1 MAENL
6 LIGIISLGCP
16 KASSDTELILTRL
29 QSEGYEICD
38 GNNLENANNAA
49 LLIINTCGFVD
60 AAIEESLDAIGE
72 ALQQNDKVIVTGC
85 LGAEHH
91 QQIIQKTYP
100 NVLAVT
106 GPHSCAEVMDLV
118 HKFLPR
124 PHEPFADLIPPQGVR
139 LTPEHFA
146 YLKISEGCNH
156 DCSFCIIPKLR
167 GKLVSRSLGEVMNE
181 AELLVKSGVKEILV
195 ISQDTSAYGVDLKYR
210 TGFYNG
216 RPMKTRLKEL
226 CQALASL
233 GVWVRLHYV
242 YPYPNVDEI
251 LPLMAEGKI
260 LPYLDVPLQHA
271 SPKILK
277 AMKRPAFIEN
287 TLQRIC
293 DWRKICPD
301 LAIRSTFITGFPGET
316 DADFDLLL
324 QFLDEAKLDRVGC
337 FAYSDVVGA
346 VANNFADKIPE
357 ALAMERRDWLLENQA
372 EISAEKLSQKIDSQL
387 QILVDMVD
395 EEGTIGRSKYDAP
408 EVDGVVV
415 LDNFFDAKP
424 GEFINAKIIDSD
436 EHDLYAQKI

>member
-181 AELLVKSGVKEILV
+181 AELLVKSGVKEILL

-346 VANNFADKIPE
+346 VANNFADKVPE

>member
-195 ISQDTSAYGVDLKYR
+195 ISQDTSAYGLDLKYR

-346 VANNFADKIPE
+346 VANNFADKVPE